1 MYLFWLGPDR
11 NDEPLHN
18 LIREPPS
25 TDSLLNYF
33 QGFFG
38 IFIGQESDEM
48 AGIEGGTGLVDEIG
62 THMITNKLALMYNI
76 SIFFKCFIFSIKL
89 GSA

>member
-38 IFIGQESDEM
+38 IFIGQE
-48 AGIEGGTGLVDEIG
+48 
-62 THMITNKLALMYNI
+62 K
-76 SIFFKCFIFSIKL
+76 
-89 GSA
+89 